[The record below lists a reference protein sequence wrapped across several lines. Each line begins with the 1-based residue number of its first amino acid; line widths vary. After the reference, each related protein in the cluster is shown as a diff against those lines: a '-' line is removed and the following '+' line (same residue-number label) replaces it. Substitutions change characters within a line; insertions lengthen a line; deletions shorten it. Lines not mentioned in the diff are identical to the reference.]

1 MKNDNKISEVSLP
14 IAETAD
20 LMVKAA
26 QDGIEFAEYLGI
38 HVLRSAYGVLHPR
51 VVADANRSKAGIP
64 GTETPNCP
72 EDVQ

>member
-1 MKNDNKISEVSLP
+1 MKKDHQISEVSLP

-38 HVLRSAYGVLHPR
+38 HVLRSAYGVLHPT
-51 VVADANRSKAGIP
+51 VMADSKRAKAGIC